1 LTLLGKILPLYVTP
15 EVPEDDTLSREET
28 LARLRERGL
37 PEELITYLRKAPEV
51 LDDGEDPDPYHMR
64 DVTPDGTTTK

>member
-1 LTLLGKILPLYVTP
+1 LPLYVTP

-28 LARLRERGL
+28 LAQLRQRGL